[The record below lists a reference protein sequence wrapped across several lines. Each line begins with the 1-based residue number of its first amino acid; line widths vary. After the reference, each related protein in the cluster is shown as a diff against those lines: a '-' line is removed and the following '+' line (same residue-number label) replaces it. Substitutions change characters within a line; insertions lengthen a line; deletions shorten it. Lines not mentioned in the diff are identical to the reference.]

1 MILDSKADRMPCRVL
16 KALSVSKN
24 IKCLIGRIISY
35 QTQYTVN
42 NVTVAELNMAN
53 NWIGDNSVKIPHPK
67 LIIIKKKK
75 MFLNAKIIQCFIV
88 LLLWKGEINHLC
100 RIRRLVFTVRFLD
113 DALCHVIIKIFSGPM
128 RFVEMFHRIRQPRYR
143 GAHMTRF
150 RGASF
155 IEHDK
160 HAFHFGYYEQRMS

>member
-53 NWIGDNSVKIPHPK
+53 N
-67 LIIIKKKK
+67 
-75 MFLNAKIIQCFIV
+75 
-88 LLLWKGEINHLC
+88 
-100 RIRRLVFTVRFLD
+100 
-113 DALCHVIIKIFSGPM
+113 
-128 RFVEMFHRIRQPRYR
+128 
-143 GAHMTRF
+143 
-150 RGASF
+150 
-155 IEHDK
+155 
-160 HAFHFGYYEQRMS
+160 